1 MRYKINT
8 QTLDIEK
15 NTTLIPE
22 EKYGGWMAVN
32 TGTAVAEVMGYPLQ
46 PGEGLNFLDALQP
59 GDVWDTPIKII
70 PGAGGK
76 VRITRLQARP
86 IEQ

>member
-1 MRYKINT
+1 MRYKINA

-32 TGTAVAEVMGYPLQ
+32 TGTVAAKVMGYDLQ
-46 PGEGLNFLDALQP
+46 PGEGLNFLNAMQP
-59 GDVWDTPIKII
+59 GDVWDTPIKIE
-70 PGAGGK
+70 PGTGGK
-76 VRITRLQARP
+76 VRITRLQARE
-86 IEQ
+86 IK